1 MLSLKQIGILLLVVI
16 ASLVLVKTDLLT
28 KARVKATNI
37 FYGEKVR
44 EIRNLRLVVESV
56 SPELQKEGIT
66 AAVVQEMLTS
76 RLETGGI
83 KIISEEQAQG
93 SGDVSFLNVSLSG
106 ARLEQTTYQYMVIME
121 IQQRKGHSTGFFQS
135 NETVWSSSRTGA
147 GTIEQMKKDLLKE
160 ADILLNA
167 HSGKA

>member
-66 AAVVQEMLTS
+66 VAVVQEMLTS

-93 SGDVSFLNVSLSG
+93 SGDVSFLNVSLSK
-106 ARLEQTTYQYMVIME
+106 IC
-121 IQQRKGHSTGFFQS
+121 
-135 NETVWSSSRTGA
+135 
-147 GTIEQMKKDLLKE
+147 
-160 ADILLNA
+160 
-167 HSGKA
+167 